1 MKNKNSKGIT
11 LVEIL
16 IVVGVVAILALAMY
30 PLIETTYTSWRH
42 ADRRTELLQIGR
54 VGMDKMTREI
64 RKAYDLYSCT
74 DSLYIDFY
82 PDWASDTVFRFN
94 WNNATDLE
102 YGTQTPV
109 FINDSLV
116 APVVDFDY
124 TTYTRQMNTG
134 VTRARQVNAFR
145 IAFKVTDERDV
156 LPTTAALNLNPMEF
170 RSHVQMRV
178 SREGWMISRTNAF
191 ASETY
196 QFKRNEVDEMG
207 DSICVKAFCD
217 RISDPTDMV
226 PGQTIVTTKTSAGG
240 LQRSFFLAWQPNGDY
255 FWVCLFVHDPV
266 GDNDLR
272 PAGALP
278 PLGRYRVEIEVTE
291 NGSQESCN
299 IRDSLW
305 VVD

>member
-102 YGTQTPV
+102 YGTPPTV

-156 LPTTAALNLNPMEF
+156 LPTTASLNLNPMEF

-178 SREGWMISRTNAF
+178 SREGWMISRTLAF

-196 QFKRNEVDEMG
+196 QFKRTTNEL
-207 DSICVKAFCD
+207 ICIKAFCD
-217 RISDPTDMV
+217 RIRNPTAMV
-226 PGQTIVTTKTSAGG
+226 PGQTKVTIQAVAFGG
-240 LQRSFFLAWQPNGDY
+240 PNFFSLLWQPVGDY
-255 FWVCLFVHDPV
+255 FYMVNAANNPCINVC
-266 GDNDLR
+266 DLR
-272 PAGALP
+272 DPDCVPLP
-278 PLGRYRVEIEVTE
+278 VLGRYRVTIEVTE
-291 NGSQESCN
+291 TGLESCN
-299 IRDSLW
+299 LQDSLW
-305 VVD
+305 IVD

>member
-1 MKNKNSKGIT
+1 MTDRDSKGIT

-16 IVVGVVAILALAMY
+16 IVVGVVAILALSLY

-54 VGMDKMTREI
+54 VGMDKMSWEI

-82 PDWASDTVFRFN
+82 PDWASDTAFRFN

-102 YGTQTPV
+102 YGTQTP
-109 FINDSLV
+109 FLNDSLV

-134 VTRARQVNAFR
+134 ITRARQVNAFR

-156 LPTTAALNLNPMEF
+156 LPTTASLNLNPMEF

-178 SREGWMISRTNAF
+178 SREGWMISRTSGF

-196 QFKRNEVDEMG
+196 QFDRATNE
-207 DSICVKAFCD
+207 SICVKAFCD
-217 RISDPTDMV
+217 RVDPND
-226 PGQTIVTTKTSAGG
+226 INAGLTEVIFRAVVG
-240 LQRSFFLAWQPNGDY
+240 GAQSEDFDLIWQPVGDY
-255 FWVCLFVHDPV
+255 FYVCTNVNSL
-266 GDNDLR
+266 
-272 PAGALP
+272 PAGSQF
-278 PLGRYRVEIEVTE
+278 RVTIKVVDLAQ
-291 NGSQESCN
+291 QESCN
-299 IRDSLW
+299 IQDMLW
-305 VVD
+305 VY